1 MQFVTSD
8 THFFHQELLGQNDFA
23 PRPFNSLAEEHLV
36 LVNAWNARVGEL
48 DTVYH
53 LGDVAL
59 LNHMRPVKDAYQKTL
74 AILSALHGHIVLVKG
89 NHDTRDMLKFLAKN
103 NYDLADGHPKFVF
116 HDVGLIVKAHHHQF
130 FLTHYPMMFG
140 KTDSSINLHGHIHH
154 YSVAVPENINVGV
167 DSADLDYLMQTERPA
182 WGTPLSLDELDIIIQ
197 RKHDA
202 FAKGR

>member
-48 DTVYH
+48 DTVY
-53 LGDVAL
+53 
-59 LNHMRPVKDAYQKTL
+59 
-74 AILSALHGHIVLVKG
+74 
-89 NHDTRDMLKFLAKN
+89 
-103 NYDLADGHPKFVF
+103 
-116 HDVGLIVKAHHHQF
+116 HHQF